1 MAFCLSLVFALL
13 GVFILF
19 AFARPAGAEPLEIHY
34 APVKNLER
42 VDVELLKAAHKQI
55 DMAAYSLTDWAVI
68 DALIDA
74 HRRGVAMR
82 IVLDPSQQ
90 HAFDRLR
97 EITGSIRMKEAPG
110 PYMQQLPTPIFGA
123 RFWGFRPGCRGLSGR
138 GLRP

>member
-1 MAFCLSLVFALL
+1 MAGPQRAPVTEIQEELLMAFRLSLVFALL

-19 AFARPAGAEPLEIHY
+19 ALARPAGAEPLKIHY
-34 APVKNLER
+34 APVENLER
-42 VDVELLKAAHKQI
+42 VDVELLKVAHKQI

-97 EITGSIRMKEAPG
+97 EITGDIRMKAPG
-110 PYMQQLPTPIFGA
+110 LLYA
-123 RFWGFRPGCRGLSGR
+123 S
-138 GLRP
+138 

>member
-1 MAFCLSLVFALL
+1 MAGPQRAPVTEIQEELLMAFCLSLVFALL

-19 AFARPAGAEPLEIHY
+19 AFARPAGAEPLKIHY
-34 APVKNLER
+34 APVENLER

-97 EITGSIRMKEAPG
+97 EITGDIRMK
-110 PYMQQLPTPIFGA
+110 
-123 RFWGFRPGCRGLSGR
+123 
-138 GLRP
+138 

>member
-13 GVFILF
+13 GVFLF
-19 AFARPAGAEPLEIHY
+19 AFARPAGAEPLEIHD

-82 IVLDPSQQ
+82 IVRYRSQQ

-97 EITGSIRMKEAPG
+97 EITGSIRMKEAP
-110 PYMQQLPTPIFGA
+110 
-123 RFWGFRPGCRGLSGR
+123 
-138 GLRP
+138 